1 MPVAP
6 SIATSSLSFIFVRY
20 VGYLCSFYCAVFE
33 KSLQVDIF
41 EIEYNLEVIVI
52 FVVIYNFQSRFIFI
66 FFLMNFLKFG
76 AKHELGRVV
85 SLSFR
90 AVHTPI
96 EQEQFKGRSNHLS
109 EALESKGLSPLI
121 DALEVGDEVELEDRT
136 GALRL
141 QHCGGQHFLSGSVAG
156 WC

>member
-6 SIATSSLSFIFVRY
+6 SIATSSLSFFIFVRY

-33 KSLQVDIF
+33 KSLQVDFF

-52 FVVIYNFQSRFIFI
+52 FVVIYNSSIKIYFI
-66 FFLMNFLKFG
+66 FFLINFKIWS
-76 AKHELGRVV
+76 KDELGRDV

-96 EQEQFKGRSNHLS
+96 RAGTVQRTIQ
-109 EALESKGLSPLI
+109 SP
-121 DALEVGDEVELEDRT
+121 V
-136 GALRL
+136 
-141 QHCGGQHFLSGSVAG
+141 
-156 WC
+156 